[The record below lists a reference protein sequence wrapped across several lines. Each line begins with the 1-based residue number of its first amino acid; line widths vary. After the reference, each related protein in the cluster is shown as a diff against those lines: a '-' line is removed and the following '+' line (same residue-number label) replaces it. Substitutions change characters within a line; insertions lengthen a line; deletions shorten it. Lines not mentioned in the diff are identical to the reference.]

1 MPSTEIEVNPSNV
14 WASTPATG
22 SEEEITTP
30 SGQTCRA
37 KRMSIEAMIAAGLL
51 AEADAITAMVTKHMK
66 KVRPGGKKP
75 KKTEDPV
82 DAVDVPS
89 LMRDKDAVREMITML
104 DRLIPHI
111 VVSPVVKLHYT
122 EQTVGKTTVTKMV
135 PIEDREEGVVYTDQ
149 IGLEDKMWLF
159 DWSAGGLGT
168 MLAFR
173 S

>member
-1 MPSTEIEVNPSNV
+1 MPSEIEVSPSNV

-22 SEEEITTP
+22 SEEEVTTP
-30 SGQTCRA
+30 LGQTCRA

-51 AEADAITAMVTKHMK
+51 AEADAITAMVSKHIK

-75 KKTEDPV
+75 KKTDDPG
-82 DAVDVPS
+82 DSIDVPS
-89 LMRDKDAVREMITML
+89 LMKDPKAVTEMITML

-111 VVSPVVKLHYT
+111 VVSPVVRLHYT
-122 EQTVGKTTVTKMV
+122 EQTVGKTTVTKTIPV
-135 PIEDREEGVVYTDQ
+135 EDREEGIVYTDQ

-159 DWSAGGLGT
+159 DWSAGGLNS

-173 S
+173 Q